1 LLFVEAFADSNL
13 NKLKAWLRPFAS
25 RTREVAYRL
34 VAVVA
39 TIAAITLF
47 CTRLVPVNAPTG
59 GFAYLLAILVIATR
73 WGFLEATVASFVAV
87 LCFNFFFFPPVGTF
101 NVADPENW
109 VALFAFLATSIIAS
123 QLSARAKQR
132 TQEALDRQKEMERLY
147 ALSRAILLTDTS
159 QAPAKQIAL
168 RIQEIFEFPALALYD
183 GSTGEVHRA
192 GPEDL
197 SGHDDMLKQAASRG
211 ILLTDE
217 ANRITVIPVRLGG
230 HVIGSLA
237 VRGGA
242 SSPTALQALSN
253 LVAIALE
260 KVRGQEAANRAEA
273 ARQSEELKSTL
284 LDSIAHE
291 FKTPLTSIKA
301 AATALLSTPT
311 PSREE
316 QRELLTV
323 VDEEADRLGRL
334 VTEAIQMARIEAGKI
349 KLNTALRSVEG
360 LIHRILQQMKPI
372 VEGRNVTVSIAGD
385 LPQIIADQE
394 LMGLA
399 IRQLLD
405 NAVKYSPQGSPIA
418 VRAEKGDGCV
428 IISVGDQGPGI
439 PEREQLRIFQ
449 KFYRSSDTHQ
459 HVTGSGMGLTIAR
472 EIVRAH
478 GGDIW
483 VRSRAGQGSEF
494 CISVP
499 AAGEASPA

>member
-1 LLFVEAFADSNL
+1 MACPANSGIPRREAG
-13 NKLKAWLRPFAS
+13 LRFLAS
-25 RTREVAYRL
+25 RIGSLTLRL
-34 VAVVA
+34 IAGLAV
-39 TIAAITLF
+39 IAAITFL
-47 CTRLVPVNAPTG
+47 CIRLIPVNATTA
-59 GFAYLLAILVIATR
+59 GFGYLVAILVIATG
-73 WGFLEATVASFVAV
+73 WGFLEAVAASLAAVAC
-87 LCFNFFFFPPVGTF
+87 LNFFFLPPVGTF
-101 NVADPENW
+101 NIADPQNW
-109 VALFAFLATSIIAS
+109 VALLAFLATSIIAS
-123 QLSARAKQR
+123 QLSASAKQR

-159 QAPAKQIAL
+159 QAPAKQITL

-183 GSTGEVHRA
+183 GSTGEIHRA

-197 SGHDDMLKQAASRG
+197 PGHDDKLKQAASLG
-211 ILLTDE
+211 TLLTDE
-217 ANRITVIPVRLGG
+217 ANRTTVIPVCLGG

-242 SSPTALQALSN
+242 SSHTALQALSN
-253 LVAIALE
+253 LVAITLE
-260 KVRGQEAANRAEA
+260 KVRGQEAANQAEA

-405 NAVKYSPQGSPIA
+405 NAVKYSPPGSPIA
-418 VRAEKGDGCV
+418 VSAEKGDGCV

-439 PEREQLRIFQ
+439 PEREQSRIFQ

>member
-1 LLFVEAFADSNL
+1 MASPANSGIPRRQ
-13 NKLKAWLRPFAS
+13 AGLRFLAS
-25 RTREVAYRL
+25 RIGSLTLRL
-34 VAVVA
+34 IAGLAV
-39 TIAAITLF
+39 IAAITFL
-47 CTRLVPVNAPTG
+47 CIRLIPVNATTV
-59 GFAYLLAILVIATR
+59 GFGYLVAILVIATG
-73 WGFLEATVASFVAV
+73 WGFLEAVAASLAAVAC
-87 LCFNFFFFPPVGTF
+87 LNFFFLAPVGTF
-101 NVADPENW
+101 NIADPQNW
-109 VALFAFLATSIIAS
+109 VALLAFLAASIIAS
-123 QLSARAKQR
+123 RLSARAKQR
-132 TQEALDRQKEMERLY
+132 TQEALDRQEEMERLY

-159 QAPAKQIAL
+159 QAPAKQITL

-183 GSTGEVHRA
+183 GSTGEIHRA
-192 GPEDL
+192 GAEDL
-197 SGHDDMLKQAASRG
+197 PGHDDKLKQAASRG
-211 ILLTDE
+211 TLLTDE
-217 ANRITVIPVRLGG
+217 ANRTAVIPVRLGG

-242 SSPTALQALSN
+242 SSHTALQALSN

-360 LIHRILQQMKPI
+360 LIHRILQQMKPL

-405 NAVKYSPQGSPIA
+405 NAVKYSPPGSPIA

>member
-1 LLFVEAFADSNL
+1 V
-13 NKLKAWLRPFAS
+13 
-25 RTREVAYRL
+25 
-34 VAVVA
+34 
-39 TIAAITLF
+39 AAITFLCF
-47 CTRLVPVNAPTG
+47 RLIPVNPTTVA
-59 GFAYLLAILVIATR
+59 FAYLVTILVIATG
-73 WGFLEATVASFVAV
+73 WGFWEALTASLGAVA
-87 LCFNFFFFPPVGTF
+87 CFNFFFLPPVGTF
-101 NVADPENW
+101 HIADPQNW
-109 VALFAFLATSIIAS
+109 IALLAFLVTSTIAS

-132 TQEALDRQKEMERLY
+132 TQEALHRQKEMESLY
-147 ALSRAILLTDTS
+147 ALSRAVLLSDTR
-159 QAPAKQIAL
+159 QAPAAQIAQ
-168 RIQEIFEFPALALYD
+168 RIQEIFGFSALALYD

-192 GPEDL
+192 GKEELPAP
-197 SGHDDMLKQAASRG
+197 DDQLKQAASLG
-211 ILLTDE
+211 TPLTNE
-217 ANRITVIPVRLGG
+217 PKRTAVMPVRLGG

-242 SSPTALQALSN
+242 LSGTALQALCN

-260 KVRGQEAANRAEA
+260 RVRSQEAANRAEA

-311 PSREE
+311 PGQEE

-334 VTEAIQMARIEAGKI
+334 VTEATQTAGIEAGKT
-349 KLNTALRSVEG
+349 KLNTGLHSVQG
-360 LIHRILQQMKPI
+360 LLHGILQQMKSV
-372 VEGRNVTVSIAGD
+372 VEGRSVRVCISD
-385 LPQIIADQE
+385 DVPLIIADDE
-394 LMGLA
+394 LLGLA

-405 NAVKYSPQGSPIA
+405 NAVKYSPPGSPISIG
-418 VRAEKGDGCV
+418 AEKAEGSV
-428 IISVGDQGPGI
+428 IISVSDQGPGV

-449 KFYRSSDTHQ
+449 KFYRSPDTHQ

-472 EIVRAH
+472 QIVRAH
-478 GGDIW
+478 RGDIW

-499 AAGEASPA
+499 AAAEEGPS

>member
-1 LLFVEAFADSNL
+1 M
-13 NKLKAWLRPFAS
+13 
-25 RTREVAYRL
+25 AYRL

-109 VALFAFLATSIIAS
+109 VALFAFLAMSVIAS

-159 QAPAKQIAL
+159 QAPAKQITL

-197 SGHDDMLKQAASRG
+197 PGHDDMLKQAASRG
-211 ILLTDE
+211 TLLTNE

-291 FKTPLTSIKA
+291 FKTPLTSIRA
-301 AATALLSTPT
+301 AATALLYTPT

-334 VTEAIQMARIEAGKI
+334 VTEAIQMARLEAGKI
-349 KLNTALRSVEG
+349 KLNT
-360 LIHRILQQMKPI
+360 
-372 VEGRNVTVSIAGD
+372 AGD

-405 NAVKYSPQGSPIA
+405 NAVKYSPPGSPIA

-428 IISVGDQGPGI
+428 IVSVGDQGPGI

-499 AAGEASPA
+499 AAGEESPA